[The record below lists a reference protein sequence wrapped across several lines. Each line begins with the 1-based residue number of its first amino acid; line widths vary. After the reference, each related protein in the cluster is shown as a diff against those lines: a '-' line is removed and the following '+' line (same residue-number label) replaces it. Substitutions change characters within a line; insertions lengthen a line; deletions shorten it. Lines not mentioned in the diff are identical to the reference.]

1 VVHPPTGRLV
11 DIHATAGGL
20 VDMHATAGRLSDVHA
35 AAIGPSV
42 GIAAAAV
49 VVAIRIG
56 NAGRGATQ

>member
-1 VVHPPTGRLV
+1 M
-11 DIHATAGGL
+11 HATAGRL
-20 VDMHATAGRLSDVHA
+20 SDVHATAGRLSDVHA